1 MRSTIYHAVRSRNRD
16 LVEDYISSLRKM
28 DEWSLVSIIDEL
40 TPLALMESNLK
51 YGSFHRI
58 KMALFLRRL
67 AVRGLLSKETE
78 REMARLVSLDL
89 ADREW
94 VCISGSRQGL
104 KREPVEDALDT
115 MVIELDNGN
124 AHNAYYYALSSLQ
137 QDGDRLLQELLK
149 LGTTAIPDTLGHSI
163 SCFWPVVEDIIY
175 TDQASA
181 DSALLSYILYLCRY
195 SHDEDVLSEGFGS
208 AKGEKDLD
216 DLLVRCASGEGIVNL
231 HHMITFYIGAA
242 WERSSLC
249 PEGGVPW
256 GLIEDWVGDK
266 ETDQG
271 RYDGMEEMATSG
283 EAAETYEDFAERF
296 TLDEIDESVSL
307 LLSSLEQ
314 DPESAIDW
322 IFRTYGSYYSPE
334 WDPHY
339 ITGLYCALEL
349 YLQTRETDRSA
360 TLMAIDQA
368 VRYFAQRIREK

>member
-16 LVEDYISSLRKM
+16 LVEDYISSLRKT

-78 REMARLVSLDL
+78 LEMARLVSLDL

-94 VCISGSRQGL
+94 VCMSGSRQGL
-104 KREPVEDALDT
+104 PRKPIEDTLT
-115 MVIELDNGN
+115 RMVTELDKAN
-124 AHNAYYYALSSLQ
+124 AHNAYFYALNALK
-137 QDGDRLLQELLK
+137 QDGDRLLQALLK

-175 TDQASA
+175 TDQADA
-181 DSALLSYILYLCRY
+181 DTALLSYILYLCRF
-195 SHDEDVLSEGFGS
+195 SHQENVLSEGFGADDS
-208 AKGEKDLD
+208 LDCD
-216 DLLVRCASGEGIVNL
+216 DLLIRCASGEGIVNL
-231 HHMITFYIGAA
+231 HHMITFYTGTA

-249 PEGGVPW
+249 PGGGVPW

-266 ETDQG
+266 KTDQG
-271 RYDGMEEMATSG
+271 RYDGMEEMAASG
-283 EAAETYEDFAERF
+283 EAVETYEDFAERF
-296 TLDEIDESVSL
+296 TLDGIDESVSL

-349 YLQTRETDRSA
+349 YLQTRERDRSA

-368 VRYFAQRIREK
+368 VRYFAQGRREK